1 MRNLLVFLF
10 GIITGLWL
18 TERQHSKAMISLYER
33 LLSVQKGT
41 ADSSAAASRVDRTPE
56 ELSDEYKNRRSSIG
70 EYSEDEIA
78 DHLDRLTTQ
87 LVQPNMTPL
96 EAHRVSTILSDIAR
110 SATNYDVYRER
121 FKKKAR
127 DSRADQWIN
136 DLEDED

>member
-1 MRNLLVFLF
+1 MRNTLVFLF

-18 TERQHSKAMISLYER
+18 TQRQHSKAIVHLYER
-33 LLSVQKGT
+33 LLSAQKAT
-41 ADSSAAASRVDRTPE
+41 EAMSSAPRTDRTPE

-110 SATNYDVYRER
+110 SATNYEVYRER